1 MLSFL
6 AVVAIVAATISV
18 TASAQ
23 TVPGEDDPVGEPANT
38 GADPAIS
45 ENDADARVDAIGL
58 AIIQLQL
65 QNNELFKYSVNG
77 TIQEKIE
84 ENNEAM
90 EGLFAEWDV
99 LMPPVPIVEI
109 SPEDRHKMNSAMTR
123 LMASDLPLLGVRID
137 SSTGML
143 GVEIDANNATADIE
157 DRIRAIATDVQLSFT
172 YSRDYPV
179 F

>member
-6 AVVAIVAATISV
+6 AVVAIVTTTISV
-18 TASAQ
+18 TTYAQ

-38 GADPAIS
+38 GADPIIN
-45 ENDADARVDAIGL
+45 ENDTDARVDAIVL

-65 QNNELFKYSVNG
+65 QNNELSKYSVNE

-99 LMPPVPIVEI
+99 LMPPVSVVEI
-109 SPEDRHKMNSAMTR
+109 SPEDRHKMNSALTR
-123 LMASDLPLLGVRID
+123 LIASDLALLGVRID
-137 SSTGML
+137 SPTGML
-143 GVEIDANNATADIE
+143 GVEIDVVDE
-157 DRIRAIATDVQLSFT
+157 
-172 YSRDYPV
+172 PV
-179 F
+179 M